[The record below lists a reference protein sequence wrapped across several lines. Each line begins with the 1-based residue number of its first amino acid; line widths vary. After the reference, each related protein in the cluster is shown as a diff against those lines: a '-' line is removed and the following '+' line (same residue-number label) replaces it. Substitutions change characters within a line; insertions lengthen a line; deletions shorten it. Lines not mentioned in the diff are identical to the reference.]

1 MLKTW
6 QEKNSLTHTVTQS
19 DRTQRTQKS
28 GKKIVLR
35 FWQSTEK
42 MEQIM
47 FNINANTGQTHI
59 CLKKGTHFYTQSQWD
74 YMNISRI
81 RDRYTHLLYWD
92 IQASLFLSK
101 LTEDILRDECILSYK
116 KLISYSFW
124 WLSSFFW
131 RSTLPKT
138 SNSPK
143 I

>member
-1 MLKTW
+1 
-6 QEKNSLTHTVTQS
+6 
-19 DRTQRTQKS
+19 
-28 GKKIVLR
+28 
-35 FWQSTEK
+35 
-42 MEQIM
+42 M

-116 KLISYSFW
+116 KLISYSF
-124 WLSSFFW
+124 
-131 RSTLPKT
+131 
-138 SNSPK
+138 
-143 I
+143 